1 MKKTPTPRTFNE
13 YVQYWEKWHKQWWA
27 YKSGSFMEWPK
38 PNGNGGHIDLLRP
51 HSSPIIDFYPEPYY
65 YRFSNNIPNTIDA
78 IFININPAAG
88 GPTQFK
94 LNSTSPL
101 ISSYCANGNSYQKSL
116 TDLLNLK
123 GGPNSFLNHREK
135 RTRELLAKN
144 SADNVQVLC
153 VDLVP
158 WHTANQ
164 ADIHQYIIDNSSL
177 IMDYVIKPLT
187 RISKKEVSGPLA
199 KKILI
204 RGTSFRNVI
213 NAIGPN
219 IFPKSRLDKAKSQ
232 IKYYGLFD
240 KDKVFIERFSSLLT
254 VVEAFDC
261 KYFIFTGG
269 QGMTLPPIN
278 KKALLLNSTDKS
290 RTLLDIILE

>member
-1 MKKTPTPRTFNE
+1 MKKTQTPKTFNE
-13 YVQYWEKWHKQWWA
+13 YVQYWEIWHKQWWA

-38 PNGNGGHIDLLRP
+38 PHGNGGQTN
-51 HSSPIIDFYPEPYY
+51 PIIDFYPEPYY
-65 YRFSNNIPNTIDA
+65 YRFSDDIQSSYTIDA

-88 GPTQFK
+88 GSTQLK
-94 LNSTSPL
+94 TNGSSSL
-101 ISSYCANGNSYQKSL
+101 ISSYCKNGNSYQNSL
-116 TDLLNLK
+116 SNLLSIK

-135 RTRELLAKN
+135 RTRELLEKK
-144 SADNVQVLC
+144 SDDNVQVLC

-187 RISKKEVSGPLA
+187 RISKNGVSGPLA
-199 KKILI
+199 KKIFI

-219 IFPKSRLDKAKSQ
+219 VFPKTRLDEAKSK

-254 VVEAFDC
+254 VVEAFGC

-290 RTLLDIILE
+290 RTLMDIILE